1 MKAEAEA
8 AGIEKKAD
16 ALAKM
21 NEVGKMEMQLQV
33 VKAYVE
39 QLPAIARGIAE
50 SYSKVGNITMY
61 GDQSGALASSVI
73 DKTAQLS
80 DGLAK
85 GLGIDLKI
93 MLAGA
98 FGAKILTD
106 KSSN

>member
-1 MKAEAEA
+1 
-8 AGIEKKAD
+8 
-16 ALAKM
+16 
-21 NEVGKMEMQLQV
+21 
-33 VKAYVE
+33 
-39 QLPAIARGIAE
+39 
-50 SYSKVGNITMY
+50 MY